1 MVDFAPIP
9 LHIVISQVTPMRPL
23 TLSASYAVPA
33 DEITTGHLA
42 TLMKLNGVFR
52 RPQWLYLSRMTV
64 AGALFSSVDEP

>member
-1 MVDFAPIP
+1 MVDFAPFP

-42 TLMKLNGVFR
+42 TRHEIEWRV
-52 RPQWLYLSRMTV
+52 PETTMT
-64 AGALFSSVDEP
+64 LPF